1 MKGTFIFNMEMSI
14 QLLEKEYNVRILPAS
29 IIGGRRW
36 SFTGKLTG
44 EIPPGQT
51 ERIAITKESGM
62 IVYNW
67 HSLDSFK
74 QQELRTKILSFTTD
88 IR

>member
-1 MKGTFIFNMEMSI
+1 MEMSI

-67 HSLDSFK
+67 NSLDSFK

>member
-1 MKGTFIFNMEMSI
+1 MQMSI
-14 QLLEKEYNVRILPAS
+14 QHLETEYHVRILPAS

-44 EIPPGQT
+44 DIPPGQS
-51 ERIAITKESGM
+51 ERIAITKETGV

-67 HSLDSFK
+67 HNLDSFK
-74 QQELRTKILSFTTD
+74 QQELRTKIMGLAMDVS
-88 IR
+88 

>member
-1 MKGTFIFNMEMSI
+1 MNRQLSI
-14 QLLEKEYNVRILPAS
+14 KKLETEYNVRILPAR

-44 EIPPGQT
+44 DIPPGQS
-51 ERIAITKESGM
+51 ERIIITKESGV

-67 HSLDSFK
+67 HILDSYK
-74 QQELRTKILSFTTD
+74 QVELRTKIMCLTTEVS
-88 IR
+88 